1 MKIEL
6 LQKIDKKRWNEFV
19 AKNPEANFGHLL
31 GWREIIKKSYG
42 HKGLY
47 LVAKEGAEIQGI
59 LPAFII
65 EHFFFGKKIVS
76 MPFLNY
82 GGVVAKSLEA
92 QDALID
98 YLKRNK
104 YNLFELRS
112 LTPIKW
118 LSADLSQFTFLLE
131 LNVSEDS
138 LLEKLDKKV
147 RNQIKKAD
155 QFGFELKIG
164 NQYLNEFYGLYQKT
178 MKRLG
183 TPVHSLLFFKNIIK
197 EFPEQTK
204 IFTAFLKNKPVASF
218 IIFIF
223 KDTALNLW
231 AASDAKYSEMNP
243 NNFLYWETIKY
254 YAKAG
259 FKYFDFGRS
268 EKDSGTFNFKKQ
280 WGTKAR
286 QLYYQRYPEA
296 VSDKEK
302 FGSFAKIWKRLP
314 LSVANFVGP
323 FLRRYIP

>member
-1 MKIEL
+1 
-6 LQKIDKKRWNEFV
+6 
-19 AKNPEANFGHLL
+19 
-31 GWREIIKKSYG
+31 
-42 HKGLY
+42 
-47 LVAKEGAEIQGI
+47 
-59 LPAFII
+59 
-65 EHFFFGKKIVS
+65 

-82 GGVVAKSLEA
+82 GGVVAKSLGA
-92 QDALID
+92 RDALID
-98 YLKRNK
+98 SLKRNK
-104 YNLFELRS
+104 CDLFELRS

-131 LNVSEDS
+131 LSANKDN
-138 LLEKLDKKV
+138 LWEKLDKKV
-147 RNQIKKAD
+147 RNQIKKSD
-155 QFGFELKIG
+155 QFGFELKVG
-164 NQYLNEFYGLYQKT
+164 NQYLKDFYKLYQKT

-183 TPVHSLLFFKNIIK
+183 TPVHSFAFFANVVK

-218 IIFIF
+218 VIFSF

-243 NNFLYWETIKY
+243 NNYLYWEVIKY

-259 FKYFDFGRS
+259 LKYFDFGRS

-280 WGTKAR
+280 WGTKAQ

-302 FGSFAKIWKRLP
+302 FSALAKVWKRLP
-314 LSVANFVGP
+314 LTITNLAGP
-323 FLRRYIP
+323 LLRRYIP